1 MQAGHFAVRPVA
13 AGRANPCANGQWQST
28 ASSPGRNNFLK
39 FWFHPDSSLVH
50 LVHCYRFMTWKETWE
65 QIETEAI
72 KSAHSQTGARMQ
84 GLNGLRSWI
93 LILVQ
98 YQSEPFGLPHREC
111 PSLGWSTAANPDD
124 ETLHMKRQDNKCH
137 NMNEYNECS
146 FYHNVIR
153 SCKVQLYLQ
162 LDLIKNLIKQPFEQD
177 GEHSWSCPWPRQKHN
192 ETTWFVLT
200 AATLFP
206 RNIFWIL
213 QWVYSGITEC
223 SLKQPSTILNLSLL
237 A

>member
-13 AGRANPCANGQWQST
+13 AGRANPCANGQWQSK

-39 FWFHPDSSLVH
+39 FWFHPDSSCTSLVH
-50 LVHCYRFMTWKETWE
+50 WVHCYSFMTWKETWE

-72 KSAHSQTGARMQ
+72 KSAFTDRAHMQ

-146 FYHNVIR
+146 FSMFFIMSSDRVKFNFICN
-153 SCKVQLYLQ
+153 S
-162 LDLIKNLIKQPFEQD
+162 I
-177 GEHSWSCPWPRQKHN
+177 WSKSDQ
-192 ETTWFVLT
+192 
-200 AATLFP
+200 AAL
-206 RNIFWIL
+206 RA
-213 QWVYSGITEC
+213 GRR
-223 SLKQPSTILNLSLL
+223 